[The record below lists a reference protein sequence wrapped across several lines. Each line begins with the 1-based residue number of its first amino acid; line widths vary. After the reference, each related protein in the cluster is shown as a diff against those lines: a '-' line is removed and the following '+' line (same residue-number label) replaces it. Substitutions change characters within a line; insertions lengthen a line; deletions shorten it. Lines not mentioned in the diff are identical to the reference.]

1 MRMTQIGTLE
11 VSVVGLGCN
20 NFGRALDVEQSA
32 LVVDAALAAGMNFFD
47 TASNYG
53 SGQSESFLGLAL
65 AGRRSEA
72 VIATKFGM
80 PVPGVDESGG
90 AKPEYVRESTERSLT
105 ELGTDYID
113 LLQLHNPDPDT
124 PIVETLG
131 AMNGLV
137 EAGKVI
143 EIGCS
148 NFTAA
153 QLEEALDASTEH
165 GWPLFV
171 SNQVQFSLIHRQPQ
185 NDGLSEVCV
194 ERNVALLPFY
204 PLANGLLTGKTRRG
218 GAPQGRLAMDRYQ
231 KYLTDEN
238 FDLAEA
244 IETYATERSVSMVQ
258 VALGWLIAQEAVPSV
273 TPGATKSEQIV
284 SNASAA
290 EWVPTV
296 DDLEALAAI
305 LS

>member
-20 NFGRALDVEQSA
+20 NFGRALDVDQSA
-32 LVVDAALAAGMNFFD
+32 AVVDAALDIGMNFFD

-53 SGQSESFLGLAL
+53 SGQSESFLGSAL
-65 AGRRSEA
+65 SGRRSEA

-80 PVPGVDESGG
+80 PVPGVDGSGG
-90 AKPEYVRESTERSLT
+90 AKPTYVRQSTERSLS

-124 PIVETLG
+124 PIVDTLG
-131 AMNGLV
+131 AMNDLV
-137 EAGKVI
+137 EAGQVI

-153 QLEEALDASTEH
+153 QLEEALAASVEN

-171 SNQVQFSLIHRQPQ
+171 SNQVQFSLIHRQPR
-185 NDGLSEVCV
+185 NVGLSEICV
-194 ERNVALLPFY
+194 AKDVALLPFY

-238 FDLAEA
+238 FDVAEA
-244 IETYATERSVSMVQ
+244 IEAYATERSVSMVQ
-258 VALGWLIAQEAVPSV
+258 VALGWLIAQDAVPSV
-273 TPGATKSEQIV
+273 TPGATKAEQIT

-290 EWVPTV
+290 EWRPTV
-296 DDLEALAAI
+296 DDLETLEAI